1 MRVDMFNNQINDIG
15 ESGSDSKEGR
25 KMQILMRLRDR
36 LERMM
41 AAVAFAEAG
50 CFDTARTIMGEGA
63 RPKSRRPVARKRPS
77 AEQRP
82 VLRV

>member
-1 MRVDMFNNQINDIG
+1 LNPDL
-15 ESGSDSKEGR
+15 DSKEVL
-25 KMQILMRLRDR
+25 KMERVMRLMDS

-50 CFDTARTIMGEGA
+50 CWDTARTILNKKRRA
-63 RPKSRRPVARKRPS
+63 SLRRPAERKRAS
-77 AEQRP
+77 EQQRP